1 MWLIF
6 RTQIYANQSRW
17 TCTNS
22 ELADDVGEFEA
33 NAFGMDSDSRSIRH
47 ECRFNPVRRIS
58 WGADE
63 E

>member
-1 MWLIF
+1 VADL
-6 RTQIYANQSRW
+6 RRQIYANQQGWAHTKSDL
-17 TCTNS
+17 
-22 ELADDVGEFEA
+22 EDLVGEFAA